1 MTKEQKIYCQIGQAV
16 CDTLKFLG
24 LCSVIT
30 GFWSIAN
37 ILANLI

>member
-1 MTKEQKIYCQIGQAV
+1 MTKEQKFYYRVGQAV

-24 LCSVIT
+24 LCGVLT

-37 ILANLI
+37 ILSNLI